1 MHIYFYLFIYFF
13 ETVLV
18 AHLGKSSTA
27 VLRKE
32 GLGLLHIAHE
42 VNIAS
47 QEAVVTVLQDKDD
60 PQDSKDL
67 ELNK

>member
-1 MHIYFYLFIYFF
+1 M
-13 ETVLV
+13 

-32 GLGLLHIAHE
+32 GLGLLHIVHE

-47 QEAVVTVLQDKDD
+47 QEAVVTVLQDEDD